1 MVKKSINECVRN
13 FRGLLCIC
21 IIITIC
27 SIFQNEVYA
36 EAGNKVIS
44 TDGQWISDSVEDNV
58 NYYYF
63 SIPEAGLVT
72 YYFQNYSKSGRC
84 SLYSG
89 DLAIRYGHID
99 NYGSATSPDTDYES
113 HYMEAGSYCLKITR
127 AYTEDNWTGN
137 YRLKVEYSPA
147 GNNEKEPNNGFET
160 AMLISENEEVKG
172 LLSDDDS
179 IDFYKINVEDKKMV
193 DFCVYGNNMY
203 VGFILW
209 NSDYVEVIDR
219 DCDSGSNVISAT
231 LEPGTYYIKIYDED
245 DKGTY
250 TIKYLSKVYVSD
262 IKLKKSS
269 LSLKKGGTYSLLKTI
284 VPSNATNKNLEW
296 TSTRESVATVDAKG
310 KVKAVGTGIAT
321 IEVKSADE
329 GDASASC
336 VVIVTPLKEKVSSLS
351 QGYSYYD
358 GAYINVWS
366 SDQDGANGF
375 QYQWSTKKNMS
386 KAKTKLTYYS
396 SCKITGVKK
405 NTKYYVRVRAY
416 VESNGKKYYGPWS
429 SVRSVK
435 TSK

>member
-1 MVKKSINECVRN
+1 MYGKKMINESVRN
-13 FRGLLCIC
+13 FRGVLLCIC
-21 IIITIC
+21 IIMTIC
-27 SIFQNEVYA
+27 CIFQNEVYA
-36 EAGNKVIS
+36 EAGNKEIS

-72 YYFQNYSKSGRC
+72 YYFQNYSESGRC

-89 DLAIRYGHID
+89 DLAIKYGYKD

-113 HYMEAGSYCLKITR
+113 HYMEAGTYCLKISR
-127 AYTEDNWTGN
+127 AYTEVNWTGD

-147 GNNEKEPNNGFET
+147 GNNEKEPNNEFET

-193 DFCVYGNNMY
+193 DFCVYGSNMLA
-203 VGFILW
+203 GFILW
-209 NSDYVEVIDR
+209 NSDYVEVIDH
-219 DCDSGSNVISAT
+219 DCDTSSNVISAT
-231 LEPGTYYIKIYDED
+231 LEPGTYYVKIYPWY
-245 DKGTY
+245 DKKGVY
-250 TIKYLSKVYVSD
+250 TIKYISKVNVSD
-262 IKLKKSS
+262 IKLKKST

-284 VPSNATNKNLEW
+284 VPDNATNKNLEW

-351 QGYSYYD
+351 
-358 GAYINVWS
+358 
-366 SDQDGANGF
+366 
-375 QYQWSTKKNMS
+375 
-386 KAKTKLTYYS
+386 
-396 SCKITGVKK
+396 
-405 NTKYYVRVRAY
+405 
-416 VESNGKKYYGPWS
+416 
-429 SVRSVK
+429 
-435 TSK
+435 